1 MPVGTDVRLACLA
14 QREATNFTEGCFL
27 QIGDFVLPLPNGM
40 KQTIRHLISIA
51 AVAVLVVACASI
63 GSPDGGPYDETP
75 PVFLG
80 STPEPFALGVKDKR
94 VTLKFDEFV
103 KIEKAAEK
111 VVVSPP
117 QITPPVIK
125 TSGKGIVVELDDSL
139 KANTTYSIDFSDAI
153 VDNNEGNP
161 LGNFAFLFSTGD
173 RIDTLAVSG
182 TVLNA
187 ENLEPIKGILV
198 GLHSDLADS
207 AFTTK
212 PFDRVSRT
220 DADGRFTIRG
230 IAPSTYRAYALQDAN
245 QNYIFDQKNEMVAF
259 LDSLVVPTTEV
270 RMHQDTTWI
279 DSLTIDT
286 IRSVPRVHYL
296 PEDLVL
302 TAFAETPTQRYL
314 ISTERTELNRFSV
327 YFSTGS
333 DSLPLLTPLNFT
345 DEDAYIVESS
355 VDHDSITYW
364 MKDTLVYYQDT
375 LSMALTYEYTDT
387 LGQLVPR
394 TDTLNLVPKKT
405 RSKILQEEEKKR
417 KEAQKEREKR
427 MKRGDTI
434 PEAAPKM
441 QFLNI
446 KVSSGSSMDLTSN
459 VLIDFTEP
467 VVQIADTAIH
477 LFRKVD
483 TLWVP
488 EPHLFRQR
496 KNALMGY
503 ELLGEWKPQMEYKV
517 VIDSA
522 AFIGLYGLHTKQ
534 MEATLKFKGLDQYST
549 LFLTIPQAQPG
560 YVVQLLE
567 GDKVARQKRVVK
579 NQADFY
585 FLKPGTYHMRLFNDR
600 NGNGIWDTGLY
611 ETKTQP
617 EEVYYFPGSIKT
629 RENWDYTQE
638 WSPTALPIDQQKPD
652 DIKKQKSNTKERKS
666 KNAEREAKKKKQ
678 QNKS

>member
-1 MPVGTDVRLACLA
+1 
-14 QREATNFTEGCFL
+14 
-27 QIGDFVLPLPNGM
+27 M

-51 AVAVLVVACASI
+51 AAALLVVACASI

-80 STPEPFALGVKDKR
+80 SSPEPFALGVKDKR

-173 RIDTLAVSG
+173 NIDTLAVSG

-230 IAPSTYRAYALQDAN
+230 IAPGTYRAYALQDAN

-259 LDSLVVPTTEV
+259 LDSLVVPTTEI

-286 IRSVPRVHYL
+286 IRTVPRVHYL

-522 AFIGLYGLHTKQ
+522 AFTGLYGLHTKQ

-549 LFLTIPQAQPG
+549 LFLTVPQAQPG

-579 NQADFY
+579 NQTDFY

>member
-1 MPVGTDVRLACLA
+1 
-14 QREATNFTEGCFL
+14 
-27 QIGDFVLPLPNGM
+27 M

-51 AVAVLVVACASI
+51 AAALLVVACASI

-80 STPEPFALGVKDKR
+80 STPEPFALGVKNKR

-230 IAPSTYRAYALQDAN
+230 IAPGTYRAYALQDAN

-488 EPHLFRQR
+488 EPHLLRQR

>member
-1 MPVGTDVRLACLA
+1 
-14 QREATNFTEGCFL
+14 
-27 QIGDFVLPLPNGM
+27 M

-51 AVAVLVVACASI
+51 AVALLVVACASI

-94 VTLKFDEFV
+94 VTLKFDEFI

-173 RIDTLAVSG
+173 NIDTLAVSG

-212 PFDRVSRT
+212 PFERVSRT

-230 IAPSTYRAYALQDAN
+230 VAPGTYRAYALQDAN
-245 QNYIFDQKNEMVAF
+245 QNYIFDQKSEMIAY
-259 LDSLVVPTTEV
+259 LDSLVVPTTEI

-286 IRSVPRVHYL
+286 IRTVPRVHYL

-302 TAFAETPTQRYL
+302 TAFTETPTQRYL
-314 ISTERTELNRFSV
+314 VKTERPELKKFSV

-333 DSLPLLTPLNFT
+333 DSLPQLTPLNFA

-355 VDHDSITYW
+355 VDYDSITYW
-364 MKDTLVYYQDT
+364 MRDTLAYYQDT
-375 LSMALTYEYTDT
+375 LSMALTYLYTDT
-387 LGQLVPR
+387 LGLLVPR
-394 TDTLNLVPKKT
+394 TDTLNLVAKKT
-405 RSKILQEEEKKR
+405 RAKILQEEEKKR
-417 KEAQKEREKR
+417 KEAEKEREKR

-434 PEAAPKM
+434 PEPTKKT

-446 KVSSGSSMDLTSN
+446 KINAGASMDLTAN
-459 VLIDFTEP
+459 VTIDFTEP
-467 VVQIADTAIH
+467 IVQINDTAIH
-477 LFRKVD
+477 LFKKVD
-483 TLWVP
+483 TLWVD

-496 KNALMGY
+496 KHALMGY
-503 ELLGEWKPQMEYKV
+503 ELLGEWKPDMEYKMTL
-517 VIDSA
+517 DSI
-522 AFIGLYGLHTKQ
+522 AFTGMYGLHTKQ
-534 MEATLKFKGLDQYST
+534 QETTFKFKTLDQYST
-549 LFLTIPQAQPG
+549 LFLTVANAQPN
-560 YVVQLLE
+560 YMVQLLD
-567 GDKVARQKRVVK
+567 GDKVARQQRVEK
-579 NQADFY
+579 GQADFY
-585 FLKPGTYHMRLFNDR
+585 FLKPGTYHIRLFNDR
-600 NGNGIWDTGLY
+600 NGNGVWDTGLY
-611 ETKTQP
+611 ESKTQA

-638 WSPTALPIDQQKPD
+638 WNPTALPVDQQKPD
-652 DIKKQKSNTKERKS
+652 DIKKQKSDTKERKS

-678 QNKS
+678 QNKN

>member
-1 MPVGTDVRLACLA
+1 
-14 QREATNFTEGCFL
+14 
-27 QIGDFVLPLPNGM
+27 M

-51 AVAVLVVACASI
+51 AVALLVVACASI

-94 VTLKFDEFV
+94 VTLKFDEFI

-173 RIDTLAVSG
+173 NIDTLAVSG

-212 PFDRVSRT
+212 PFERVSRT

-230 IAPSTYRAYALQDAN
+230 VAPGTYRAYALQDAN
-245 QNYIFDQKNEMVAF
+245 QNYIFDQKSEMIAF
-259 LDSLVVPTTEV
+259 LDSLVVPTTEI

-286 IRSVPRVHYL
+286 IRTVPRVHYL

-302 TAFAETPTQRYL
+302 TAFTETPTQRYL
-314 ISTERTELNRFSV
+314 VKTERPELKKFSV

-333 DSLPLLTPLNFT
+333 DSLPLLTPLNFSG
-345 DEDAYIVESS
+345 EDAYIVESS
-355 VDHDSITYW
+355 VDYDSITYW
-364 MKDTLVYYQDT
+364 MRDTLAYYKDT

-394 TDTLNLVPKKT
+394 TDTLNLVAKKT
-405 RSKILQEEEKKR
+405 RAKILQEEEKKR
-417 KEAQKEREKR
+417 KEAEKEREKR

-434 PEAAPKM
+434 PPVTTLKA

-446 KVSSGSSMDLTSN
+446 KIGGSSSMDLTAN
-459 VLIDFTEP
+459 VTIDFTEP
-467 VVQIADTAIH
+467 IVQINDTAIH
-477 LFRKVD
+477 LQRKVD
-483 TLWVP
+483 TLWVD

-503 ELLGEWKPQMEYKV
+503 EVLGEWKPEVEYKV

-522 AFIGLYGLHTKQ
+522 AFTGLYGLHTKQ
-534 MEATLKFKGLDQYST
+534 QETTLKFKPLDQYST
-549 LFLTIPQAQPG
+549 LFLTIQQAKTT

-567 GDKVARQKRVVK
+567 GDKVARQKRVAK
-579 NQADFY
+579 GQADFY
-585 FLKPGTYHMRLFNDR
+585 FLKPGTYHIRIFNDR
-600 NGNGIWDTGLY
+600 NGNGVWDTGLY
-611 ETKTQP
+611 ESKTQA

-638 WSPTALPIDQQKPD
+638 WNPTALPVDQQKPN
-652 DIKKQKSNTKERKS
+652 DIKKQKSDTKERKS

-678 QNKS
+678 QQQQS

>member
-1 MPVGTDVRLACLA
+1 
-14 QREATNFTEGCFL
+14 
-27 QIGDFVLPLPNGM
+27 M

-51 AVAVLVVACASI
+51 AAALLVVACASI

-230 IAPSTYRAYALQDAN
+230 IAPGTYRAYALQDAN

-483 TLWVP
+483 TLLVR
-488 EPHLFRQR
+488 EPHLLRQR

-549 LFLTIPQAQPG
+549 LFLTVPQAQPG

>member
-1 MPVGTDVRLACLA
+1 
-14 QREATNFTEGCFL
+14 
-27 QIGDFVLPLPNGM
+27 M

-51 AVAVLVVACASI
+51 AAALLVVACASI

-230 IAPSTYRAYALQDAN
+230 IAPGTYRAYALQDAN

-333 DSLPLLTPLNFT
+333 DSLPLLMPLNFT

-488 EPHLFRQR
+488 EPHLLRQR

-549 LFLTIPQAQPG
+549 LFLTVPQAQPG

>member
-1 MPVGTDVRLACLA
+1 
-14 QREATNFTEGCFL
+14 
-27 QIGDFVLPLPNGM
+27 M
-40 KQTIRHLISIA
+40 KQTIRHLIGIA
-51 AVAVLVVACASI
+51 AVALLVVACASI

-94 VTLKFDEFV
+94 VTLKFDEFI

-111 VVVSPP
+111 VVISPP
-117 QITPPVIK
+117 QITQPIIK
-125 TSGKGIVVELDDSL
+125 TSGKSIVVELDDSL
-139 KANTTYSIDFSDAI
+139 KENTTYSIDFSDAI

-198 GLHSDLADS
+198 GLHRDLADS

-230 IAPSTYRAYALQDAN
+230 IAPDTYRAYALQDVN
-245 QNYIFDQKNEMVAF
+245 QNYIFDQKNEMIAF
-259 LDSLVVPTTEV
+259 LDSLVVPYTEV

-286 IRSVPRVHYL
+286 IRTVPRVHYL

-302 TAFAETPTQRYL
+302 AAFTETPTQRYL
-314 ISTERTELNRFSV
+314 VKTERPELKKFSV

-333 DSLPLLTPLNFT
+333 DSLPQLTPLNFA

-355 VDHDSITYW
+355 VDYDSITYW
-364 MKDTLVYYQDT
+364 MRDTLAYYQDT
-375 LSMALTYEYTDT
+375 LSMALTYLYTDT
-387 LGQLVPR
+387 LGLLVPR
-394 TDTLNLVPKKT
+394 TDTLNLVAKKT
-405 RSKILQEEEKKR
+405 RAKILQEEEKKR
-417 KEAQKEREKR
+417 KEAEKEREKR

-434 PEAAPKM
+434 PEPTKKT

-446 KVSSGSSMDLTSN
+446 KINAGASMDLTAN
-459 VLIDFTEP
+459 VTIDFTEP
-467 VVQIADTAIH
+467 IVQINDTAIH
-477 LFRKVD
+477 LFKKVD

-496 KNALMGY
+496 KHALMGY
-503 ELLGEWKPQMEYKV
+503 ELLGEWKPDMEYKMTL
-517 VIDSA
+517 DSI
-522 AFIGLYGLHTKQ
+522 AFTGMYGLHTKQ
-534 MEATLKFKGLDQYST
+534 QETTFKFKTLDQYST
-549 LFLTIPQAQPG
+549 LFLTVANAQPS
-560 YVVQLLE
+560 YMVQLLD
-567 GDKVARQKRVVK
+567 GDKVARQQRVEK
-579 NQADFY
+579 GQADFY
-585 FLKPGTYHMRLFNDR
+585 FLKPGTYHIRLFNDR
-600 NGNGIWDTGLY
+600 NGNGVWDTGLY
-611 ETKTQP
+611 ETKLQA

-638 WSPTALPIDQQKPD
+638 WNPTALPVDQQKPD
-652 DIKKQKSNTKERKS
+652 DIKKQKSDTKERKS

-678 QNKS
+678 QNKN

>member
-1 MPVGTDVRLACLA
+1 
-14 QREATNFTEGCFL
+14 
-27 QIGDFVLPLPNGM
+27 M

-51 AVAVLVVACASI
+51 AAAVLVVACASI

-230 IAPSTYRAYALQDAN
+230 IAPGTYRAYALQDAN

-488 EPHLFRQR
+488 EPHLLRQR

-549 LFLTIPQAQPG
+549 LFLTVPQAQPG

>member
-1 MPVGTDVRLACLA
+1 
-14 QREATNFTEGCFL
+14 
-27 QIGDFVLPLPNGM
+27 M

-51 AVAVLVVACASI
+51 AVALLVVACASI

-94 VTLKFDEFV
+94 VTLKFDEFI

-173 RIDTLAVSG
+173 NIDTLAVSG

-230 IAPSTYRAYALQDAN
+230 IAPGTYRAYALQDAN

-522 AFIGLYGLHTKQ
+522 AFTGLYGLHTKQ

-549 LFLTIPQAQPG
+549 LFLTVPQAQPG

-638 WSPTALPIDQQKPD
+638 WSPTTLPIDQQKPD